1 MNKQDSPIWLAIKRF
16 FKRAWRVVKYVW
28 YRLQLTRWLILGI
41 LLLVFFMSSYLTFK
55 AKTANVGEIKANLQT
70 STTLYDKKDA
80 RAGTLYTQKGTYV
93 ELDKISPEIQNAV
106 ISTEDRSFYTNP
118 GFSVKGL
125 ARAAVNLVIHHGQIT
140 GGGSTLTQ
148 QLAKNAKL
156 SQKQTFS
163 RKFEELFL
171 AVQITKTYS
180 KKDILAMYLNN
191 AYFGNG
197 VWGVQDASRRYFGKN
212 ASELDASEA
221 AVVAAMLR
229 SPSYYNPADHLDN
242 ATSRRNLI
250 LGLMV
255 DNGKLTE
262 SQAKAAKSETLVVKN
277 TLEQNDSYKYPYYFD
292 EVVNEAVKRFGL
304 KEEDL
309 VKNGYKIYTALDQ
322 SQQSKMENTFEQ
334 NWLFPDNAADGTL
347 VQGSSIAIDP
357 KTGGVSAVVGGRGD
371 YTIRGYSR
379 ITQMKRQPGSTIKPL
394 AVYTPALEDGYHY
407 DSSLQDKKK
416 SYGTNKYTPT
426 NPDNVYTGSMPM
438 YQAVANSTNAPA
450 VWLLNQIGLKRGIKS
465 VEDFGISVPKSDQNL
480 AMALGGWQGGV
491 SPYQMAS
498 AYTAFANNGELS
510 ETHFIRKIVD
520 ASGAVIVDNTTPSKS
535 RIMSKK
541 TSKEMTSMMLGVY
554 NSGTGRYAKPDGYQV
569 AGKSGSTEVPDSYGY
584 GTKDQWLI
592 GYTPDIVV
600 ATWMGYDKTDQE
612 HFMKNT
618 SIDGLAPIFKYEMQQ
633 LLPTTAQTNFDTED
647 AQSMAKKEDDQD
659 SDKVVNSLQS
669 GIKDGVNKAK
679 ETVNQWYN
687 NLKGFFN

>member
-221 AVVAAMLR
+221 AVIAAMLR

-480 AMALGGWQGGV
+480 AMALGGWQGGI

>member
-221 AVVAAMLR
+221 AVIAAMLR

-679 ETVNQWYN
+679 EMVNQWYN

>member
-41 LLLVFFMSSYLTFK
+41 LLLIFFMSSYLTFK

-70 STTLYDKKDA
+70 STTLYDDKDA

-221 AVVAAMLR
+221 AVIAAMLR

-262 SQAKAAKSETLVVKN
+262 SQAKAAKNEPLVVKN

-535 RIMSKK
+535 RIMSQK
-541 TSKEMTSMMLGVY
+541 TAKEMTSMMLGVY

-633 LLPTTAQTNFDTED
+633 LLPTTAQTSFDTED

>member
-221 AVVAAMLR
+221 AVIAAMLR

-491 SPYQMAS
+491 SPVC
-498 AYTAFANNGELS
+498 L
-510 ETHFIRKIVD
+510 R
-520 ASGAVIVDNTTPSKS
+520 
-535 RIMSKK
+535 
-541 TSKEMTSMMLGVY
+541 L
-554 NSGTGRYAKPDGYQV
+554 
-569 AGKSGSTEVPDSYGY
+569 
-584 GTKDQWLI
+584 
-592 GYTPDIVV
+592 
-600 ATWMGYDKTDQE
+600 
-612 HFMKNT
+612 
-618 SIDGLAPIFKYEMQQ
+618 
-633 LLPTTAQTNFDTED
+633 
-647 AQSMAKKEDDQD
+647 
-659 SDKVVNSLQS
+659 
-669 GIKDGVNKAK
+669 
-679 ETVNQWYN
+679 
-687 NLKGFFN
+687 

>member
-41 LLLVFFMSSYLTFK
+41 LLLIFFMSSYLTFK

-70 STTLYDKKDA
+70 STTLYDKNDA

-221 AVVAAMLR
+221 AVIAAMLR

-262 SQAKAAKSETLVVKN
+262 SQAKAAKSEPLVVKN

-535 RIMSKK
+535 RIMSQK
-541 TSKEMTSMMLGVY
+541 TAKEMTSMMLGVY

-633 LLPTTAQTNFDTED
+633 LLPTTAQTSFDTED

>member
-221 AVVAAMLR
+221 AVIAAILR

>member
-221 AVVAAMLR
+221 AVIAAMLR

-541 TSKEMTSMMLGVY
+541 TSKEMTSMMLDVY

>member
-221 AVVAAMLR
+221 AVIAAMLR

-520 ASGAVIVDNTTPSKS
+520 ASGAAIVDNTTPSKS
-535 RIMSKK
+535 RIMSQK
-541 TSKEMTSMMLGVY
+541 TAKEMTSMMLGVY

-633 LLPTTAQTNFDTED
+633 LLPTTAQTSFDTED

>member
-221 AVVAAMLR
+221 AVIAAMLR

-334 NWLFPDNAADGTL
+334 NWLFPDNAAGGTL

>member
-28 YRLQLTRWLILGI
+28 YRLQLRRWLILGI

-221 AVVAAMLR
+221 AVIAAMLR

-510 ETHFIRKIVD
+510 ETYFIRKIVD

>member
-221 AVVAAMLR
+221 AVIAAMLR

-465 VEDFGISVPKSDQNL
+465 VEDFGISVPKRDQNL

>member
-221 AVVAAMLR
+221 AVIAAMLR

>member
-41 LLLVFFMSSYLTFK
+41 LLLIFFMSSYLTFK

-70 STTLYDKKDA
+70 STTLYDDKDA

-221 AVVAAMLR
+221 AVIAAMLR

-262 SQAKAAKSETLVVKN
+262 SQAKAAKSEPLVVKN

-535 RIMSKK
+535 RIMSQK
-541 TSKEMTSMMLGVY
+541 TAKEMTSMMLGVY

-633 LLPTTAQTNFDTED
+633 LLPTTAQTSFDTED

>member
-1 MNKQDSPIWLAIKRF
+1 MNKQPSPILNALNHFGQRVWRIIKF
-16 FKRAWRVVKYVW
+16 AW
-28 YRLQLTRWLILGI
+28 YRLQITRWLILGV
-41 LLLVFFMSSYLTFK
+41 LLLVFVMSGYLTYK
-55 AKTANVGEIKANLQT
+55 AKTANVSEIKANLQT
-70 STTLYDKKDA
+70 LSTIYDNKDA
-80 RAGTLYTQKGTYV
+80 RAGTLYSQKGTYV
-93 ELDKISPEIQNAV
+93 ELDKISPQIQNAV
-106 ISTEDRSFYTNP
+106 ISTEDRTFYTNH
-118 GFSVKGL
+118 GFSIKGM
-125 ARAAVNLVIHHGQIT
+125 ARAAVNLVIHHGQIS

-171 AVQITKTYS
+171 AIQITKTYS
-180 KKDILAMYLNN
+180 KKDILTMYLNN

-212 ASELDASEA
+212 ASELDASEG
-221 AVVAAMLR
+221 AVIAAMLR

-242 ATSRRNLI
+242 ATARRNLI

-255 DNGKLTE
+255 DNHKLT
-262 SQAKAAKSETLVVKN
+262 QAQADAAKKEQLVVKN
-277 TLEQNDSYKYPYYFD
+277 TYEQSDGYKYPYYFD
-292 EVVNEAVKRFGL
+292 EVVNEAVNRFGI

-322 SQQSKMENTFEQ
+322 SQQSKLETTFKQ

-347 VQGSSIAIDP
+347 VQGSSIAINP
-357 KTGGVSAVVGGRGD
+357 KTGGVSAVVGGRGE

-379 ITQMKRQPGSTIKPL
+379 VTQMKRQPGSTIKPL

-407 DSSLQDKKK
+407 DSSLQDKKQ
-416 SYGTNKYTPT
+416 SYGTNQYTPT

-465 VEDFGISVPKSDQNL
+465 VEKFGINVPKSDQNL

-498 AYTAFANNGELS
+498 AYTAFANNGQLA

-520 ASGAVIVDNTTPSKS
+520 ASGAVIVDNTDNEKTQ
-535 RIMSKK
+535 IMSQK
-541 TSKEMTSMMLGVY
+541 TAKEMTSMMLGVY

-569 AGKSGSTEVPDSYGY
+569 AGKSGSTEVPASYGY

-600 ATWMGYDKTDQE
+600 ATWMGYDKTDQN

-633 LLPTTAQTNFDTED
+633 LLPTTAQTSFSTDD
-647 AQSMAKKEDDQD
+647 AQTLAKQESNHESNQLLD
-659 SDKVVNSLQS
+659 SIQS
-669 GIKDGVNKAK
+669 GFKDGINKAK
-679 ETVNQWYN
+679 DTANQWYN
-687 NLKGFFN
+687 NVKGLFN

>member
-221 AVVAAMLR
+221 AVIAAMLR

-416 SYGTNKYTPT
+416 SYGTNKYMPT